1 LGYRGLPEGKQGQEN
16 LDMGSTWTR
25 RRFVASSAGA
35 VAGAGLGLHRTDVLA
50 QGADNT
56 TVRLAYQPDLLGSIA
71 MVALKEKIF
80 ESVGSKVEARRM
92 VTGRQIRDASIAG
105 HIDLG
110 NYGGPTFVIGAAKG
124 DLVAVAVF
132 AHAGRSFHII
142 VPKDAPT
149 KTVADLKGKKVGGIL
164 GGSVYPIFKNRIA
177 PKFGLTDKDYEAINI
192 DGPDQ
197 ISALATKQV
206 DAIAAVEPFVSIGE
220 QQGIARS
227 IVDFSPYDLSPII
240 LCARPEFVSAHPGPM
255 VTFLKGWIKAAD
267 ILKNEPARAAKIV
280 EQVYRDQG
288 YTLGDGVIA
297 KALGRFDI
305 RVNFSPELQEYLHVT
320 AQDQIR
326 DKAITKAPDW
336 SKVLRTEFL
345 EKALAS

>member
-1 LGYRGLPEGKQGQEN
+1 
-16 LDMGSTWTR
+16 MGTTWTR
-25 RRFVASSAGA
+25 RQFVANGAGM
-35 VAGAGLGLHRTDVLA
+35 VAGASLGLPGTGALA
-50 QGADNT
+50 QAVDNT

-80 ESVGSKVEARRM
+80 ESVGSKVDARRI
-92 VTGRQIRDASIAG
+92 VTGRQIRDAMIAG

-110 NYGGPTFVIGAAKG
+110 NYGGPTFTIGAAKG

-132 AHAGRSFHII
+132 AHAGKSFKII

-164 GGSVYPIFKNRIA
+164 GGSVYPIFKNKIA

-206 DAIAAVEPFVSIGE
+206 DAIAAVEPFAAMAE
-220 QQGIARS
+220 EQGIARS
-227 IVDFSPYDLSPII
+227 IADFAPYDLSPIL
-240 LCARPEFVSAHPGPM
+240 LCARPEFAEAHPVAL

-280 EQVYRDQG
+280 EQVYREQG
-288 YTLGDGVIA
+288 YTLGEGVIA
-297 KALGRFDI
+297 KALASYDI
-305 RVNFSPELQEYLHVT
+305 RTNFSPELIEYLKTTVEY
-320 AQDQIR
+320 QIR
-326 DKAITKAPDW
+326 DKAISKAPDW

-345 EKALAS
+345 EKALAG